1 MDYLDAKDMNLPSLK
16 RIMVGGAPMHPALM
30 NRIEDRGICVQT
42 TWGMTELSPLGTA
55 APPGDERSP
64 ETAGRPAVGLDL
76 MVTDH
81 TGEPLDIQRG
91 QEGRL
96 WVRGTSV
103 VSRYFGQTE
112 SATKNGWFDTGDLAV
127 LSEAGQVFITGRSKD
142 LIKSGGEWINPAE
155 IETLVS
161 RLPEVALAAV
171 VGRAHAKWGER
182 PVLMVEIREGCELS
196 DEALLAGL
204 RGKVPS
210 WWLPDEVIRL
220 GSMPLAG
227 TGKIDKHSLRD
238 MCVASA

>member
-1 MDYLDAKDMNLPSLK
+1 
-16 RIMVGGAPMHPALM
+16 
-30 NRIEDRGICVQT
+30 
-42 TWGMTELSPLGTA
+42 
-55 APPGDERSP
+55 
-64 ETAGRPAVGLDL
+64 

-81 TGEPLDIQRG
+81 AGKPLELQRG

-112 SATKNGWFDTGDLAV
+112 EATKDGWFDTGDLAV
-127 LSEAGQVFITGRSKD
+127 LSEAGQVIITGRSKD

-171 VGRAHAKWGER
+171 IGRAHPKWGER
-182 PVLMVEIREGCELS
+182 PVLMVEIREGYELS
-196 DEALLAGL
+196 DESLLAGL
-204 RGKVPS
+204 KGQVPN
-210 WWLPDEVIRL
+210 WWLPDEIIRI

-227 TGKIDKHSLRD
+227 TGKIDKMGLREL
-238 MCVASA
+238 CSAMA